1 MAGPADNVQN
11 WKKQDE
17 EQNKKTDQKPIKN
30 SAETEFTT
38 KYDNLFVDIQ
48 NILEGERFKED
59 NYVSSFGPPSWTP
72 EEIDSAKII
81 FKQCLDIDLDNVIQS
96 GRDFELKKSLLILLS
111 SNVFPENSVDE
122 VTKFVDNFVQSCEQ
136 YEMAK
141 QDLREIQEKEK
152 SIDDQKT
159 AMKQL
164 SSKFLPIR
172 KQAEAVDHEIAELE
186 RQLTERKAKKTRL
199 GKMLQVLADQATTS
213 KQSLVRDEEDHVK
226 FCELKKE
233 QAEKVIN
240 DVKTSWDT
248 LKNEAK
254 ETSGNVGQSTDIG
267 QLRWTIQNF
276 SKLVDNKMHYSDIFY
291 AGGYKWRMSISTRGK
306 YLSMYLHIADRLDSL
321 ETPPGPGPGSTKN
334 LLWSISVIN
343 QNPKFTVKFESNV
356 LVLDAHESDWIFP
369 VTLIGLKDATKGFLV
384 KDVCTIEAQV
394 SF

>member
-30 SAETEFTT
+30 SGETEFTT

-48 NILEGERFKED
+48 NILEGERFKEE

-96 GRDFELKKSLLILLS
+96 GRDFELKKSLSILLS

-122 VTKFVDNFVQSCEQ
+122 VTKFVDDFVQSCEQ

-248 LKNEAK
+248 LK
-254 ETSGNVGQSTDIG
+254 TIG
-267 QLRWTIQNF
+267 
-276 SKLVDNKMHYSDIFY
+276 Y
-291 AGGYKWRMSISTRGK
+291 YKIM
-306 YLSMYLHIADRLDSL
+306 
-321 ETPPGPGPGSTKN
+321 
-334 LLWSISVIN
+334 LL
-343 QNPKFTVKFESNV
+343 
-356 LVLDAHESDWIFP
+356 
-369 VTLIGLKDATKGFLV
+369 
-384 KDVCTIEAQV
+384 
-394 SF
+394 